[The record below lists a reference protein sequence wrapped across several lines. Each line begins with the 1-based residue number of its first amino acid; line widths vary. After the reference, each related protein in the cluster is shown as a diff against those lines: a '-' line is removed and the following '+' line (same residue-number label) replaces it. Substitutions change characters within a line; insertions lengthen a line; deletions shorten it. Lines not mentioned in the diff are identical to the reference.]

1 MWYIWLPLK
10 SCSWNILCIKKSLF
24 FRWLIGSCASIWVS
38 GLDPHRNSKGK
49 KKPNLWN
56 TWFWQIFLSP
66 ESAICSAAMVCSSFF
81 RVLGPAGC
89 TGPCWQQ
96 IAADPSTDTVL
107 GFVALWLAGH
117 RLFSTLGL
125 SPVYPFDLLKYFFKT
140 ASITAPQ
147 RPANRKFWTF

>member
-1 MWYIWLPLK
+1 MPGNNLTKGHSMWYIRLALK
-10 SCSWNILCIKKSLF
+10 SCSWNILCIKKNLFSLDDSLAAALLSEF
-24 FRWLIGSCASIWVS
+24 
-38 GLDPHRNSKGK
+38 LDWTHIEIPREK

-56 TWFWQIFLSP
+56 TWFWHIFLSP
-66 ESAICSAAMVCSSFF
+66 ESAICSAAMVCSSFS

-125 SPVYPFDLLKYFFKT
+125 SAVYPFDLLKYFF
-140 ASITAPQ
+140 
-147 RPANRKFWTF
+147 